1 MRTVC
6 SVVAGAAGSV
16 PAGAGFVGGVST
28 GTFVATE
35 VTTAPAAYAVPAVL
49 AEVVERLERNLLAD
63 GRFERVFSVVGS
75 LPSTASGRRTL
86 GENLATDLVALTD
99 RLALPV
105 SLSPY
110 PGLPFLYFD
119 PELATGQPER
129 RDRFYAALVE
139 RGVFAHPRHHGFLCW
154 RHNQEDMA
162 TLLGAV
168 EDAAASL

>member
-1 MRTVC
+1 M
-6 SVVAGAAGSV
+6 ALE
-16 PAGAGFVGGVST
+16 
-28 GTFVATE
+28 E
-35 VTTAPAAYAVPAVL
+35 VLYTTKGPLAVL
-49 AEVVERLERNLLAD
+49 TLNRPEKINA
-63 GRFERVFSVVGS
+63 
-75 LPSTASGRRTL
+75 L
-86 GENLATDLVALTD
+86 GENLATDLAALTD